1 MSKECL
7 WYTNSKPITSASI
20 RNVKLIIQKT
30 QKTCKIITLITK
42 NINAAPDLGSCR
54 NQIKIETAY
63 PTELHKMKS
72 NCVRIN
78 DNNHQQSTK
87 QQQDQFQR
95 QKLSTTIL
103 NEQITASQPLSSSLV
118 TAAAAA
124 ATLTTITFENSLND
138 KISKNYA
145 TFITDLIKKLCTNY
159 LKDELVFFKK
169 TNTFEYHYIIR
180 LGSTSQD
187 EAENLAEIPKI
198 CLDYLTYSNLTD
210 KFINDL
216 KKEITNNNKNKEFII
231 NDAYRNSDEYIY
243 SNENLKSTS
252 ATFSTSSSSFLN
264 KFNKYKKCY
273 AFRNTTEY
281 KNCMQK
287 YYRCHQYNNNPDKL
301 KKCRLNFGVTVAS
314 KLN

>member
-7 WYTNSKPITSASI
+7 WYTNSKPITSASN

-42 NINAAPDLGSCR
+42 NINAAPNLGSCR

-63 PTELHKMKS
+63 PAELHKMKS
-72 NCVRIN
+72 NCVKIN
-78 DNNHQQSTK
+78 ENSQSTK
-87 QQQDQFQR
+87 HFQR

-103 NEQITASQPLSSSLV
+103 NEQITASQSLLSSSLV

-124 ATLTTITFENSLND
+124 AKSTTITFENSFND

-169 TNTFEYHYIIR
+169 TNTIEYHYIIR
-180 LGSTSQD
+180 LGSTSRQD
-187 EAENLAEIPKI
+187 ENLAEIPKI

-216 KKEITNNNKNKEFII
+216 KNEITNNNNNNNNKNKEFII
-231 NDAYRNSDEYIY
+231 NDSYRNSDEYSY

-252 ATFSTSSSSFLN
+252 ATFSTPSSSFVN
-264 KFNKYKKCY
+264 KYNKYKKCY